1 MGDYVS
7 ITPGAATD
15 DAVQIDKIVADI
27 SAEMET
33 LNNAIT
39 SNIPDRVA
47 TKWSDTLLNN
57 WNQYYGADV
66 PEAMAAMSESATNLK
81 LAVEESLGYS
91 NEN

>member
-1 MGDYVS
+1 MGDYVT

-15 DAVQIDKIVADI
+15 DAVQIDKIIADI

-33 LNNAIT
+33 LNTAIK

-47 TKWSDTLLNN
+47 TDWSETLLNN
-57 WNQYYGADV
+57 WEQYYGADV
-66 PEAMAAMSESATNLK
+66 PEAMAAMGESATNLK
-81 LAVEESLGYS
+81 LAVEKALGYS